1 MNYDPDSSSEEF
13 KLPISMETEQVVL
26 GSIILEPDLMHTAVE
41 IMDQG
46 AMYGQAHRHIYTA
59 MCQLHKA
66 GDPIDLVSLIKKLK
80 DNRHL
85 VLVGGTSY
93 LTNLYQSIP
102 STANFSYH
110 VGVLN
115 ENSMLRKI
123 IRAGY
128 KQMRA
133 ASEDRDVG
141 QALISMQSTVDHL
154 MAQSSA
160 AREPDFIPLQQLGVQ
175 ALEQMEEQVLTH
187 GGGING
193 VPSGFRDLD
202 NMTNGFQESDLIIIA
217 ARPSVG
223 KTAVALNI
231 ASNASK
237 CVTAPIA
244 VFSLEQPRQ
253 QVTKR
258 FISSEGQ
265 VDANRIRTVNM
276 SDSDWGR
283 AVDTVAQFGNILVND
298 SPGLTVWDIR
308 TKARRLK
315 QEKGLAMII
324 IDYLQL
330 IRGNSKSTENR
341 QQEVSEISRTLKQIA
356 RELDVPIIA
365 LSQLSRNVEQ
375 RQDKRPM
382 MSDLRESGSI
392 EQDAD
397 VVAFLYRDDYYNADS
412 EKKNIIEIII
422 AKQRNG
428 PVGTVELVFLKNFNK
443 FVNYERNHN
452 QDQKLG
458 DAR

>member
-1 MNYDPDSSSEEF
+1 
-13 KLPISMETEQVVL
+13 METEQVVL